1 MRLSAERLSLL
12 RARDKERGNATK
24 RLPGWLRAPLPG
36 GERYGRIKQ
45 ALRQRGLHTVC
56 EEAQCPN
63 IGECWNEGTATL
75 MLMGDTCTR
84 ACRFCAVK
92 FANEPPPLDPN
103 EPAHAAEQVALM
115 ELDHVVLTSIN
126 RDDLDD
132 GGAGHFAATIAAIGQ
147 HAPTT
152 LVEVLTPDFQGVERD
167 IATVLDAAPDVF
179 AHNVETVPALQGRI
193 RDRRASWQRSIE
205 VLRFASQHR
214 PEVVT
219 KSSIML
225 GLGETDSQV
234 DEALCALRQADV
246 DAVTLGQYLRPSPW
260 HHEVVDFISPDIFE
274 RWRARCDEL
283 GFQYAACGPLVRSS
297 YRAGEFYLRA
307 LAERRTVRHSG
318 ESDPS
323 AAL

>member
-12 RARDKERGNATK
+12 RARQKSDEDSGR

-36 GERYGRIKQ
+36 GERYSRIKQ

-92 FANEPPPLDPN
+92 FANEPAPLDPG
-103 EPAHAAEQVALM
+103 EPNHAAEQVALM
-115 ELDHVVLTSIN
+115 ELDYVVLTSVN
-126 RDDLDD
+126 RDDLED
-132 GGAGHFAATIAAIGQ
+132 GGAGHFAATITAIGQ
-147 HAPTT
+147 RAPST

-167 IATVLDAAPDVF
+167 IATVLDAAPHVF
-179 AHNVETVPALQGRI
+179 AHNVETVPALQGKI
-193 RDRRASWQRSIE
+193 RDRRANWQQSVD
-205 VLRFASQHR
+205 VLRFARAHR

-225 GLGETDSQV
+225 GLGETDAQV
-234 DEALCALRQADV
+234 DEALCRLREADV

-260 HHEVVDFISPDIFE
+260 HHEVVEFISPEVFE
-274 RWRARCDEL
+274 RWQKRCTEL
-283 GFQYAACGPLVRSS
+283 GFRYAACGPLVRSS

-307 LAERRTVRHSG
+307 IAESRTEQQIAQDKTSPT
-318 ESDPS
+318 S
-323 AAL
+323 